1 MKFSVF
7 SVCLPE
13 YDVAETIKVMKDMG
27 YDGIEWRV
35 SEPCPAE
42 KPEDYTFEWRYWT
55 YNKSCL
61 DIATIEEDAAK
72 VKAMCDEAGL
82 GICNL
87 ATYLYVDQPEE
98 IERVMKAAKIMGC
111 PKMRINAPEYDE
123 TENYNVVF
131 NRTKEQLKVVEKLAE
146 KYGVAVNIETHMGNI
161 IPSAS
166 AAYRLVCDCDPR
178 YVGVLFDPGN
188 MVYEGFENYRMGI
201 ELLGK
206 YLNHVHVKNS
216 IWKLTETSEAGVEKY
231 EPTFAQFW
239 KGYADLGKLLQV
251 LRDVGYD
258 GFVSV
263 EDFSNV
269 EDTVT
274 KLQNN
279 LAYLKTL

>member
-13 YDVAETIKVMKDMG
+13 YDVPGTIQVMKDMG

-42 KPEDYTFEWRYWT
+42 KPEDYTYEWRYWT
-55 YNKSCL
+55 FNKSAI
-61 DIATIEEDAAK
+61 DVATIDKEAANI
-72 VKAMCDEAGL
+72 KAMCDKANL
-82 GICNL
+82 PICNL
-87 ATYLYVDQPEE
+87 ATYLGVDEVE
-98 IERVMKAAKIMGC
+98 SIERVLYAAKIMEC
-111 PKMRINAPEYDE
+111 PSIRLDPPSYDE
-123 TENYNVVF
+123 TENYTVLF
-131 NRTKEQLKVVEKLAE
+131 NRTKAKVMELEKLAA
-146 KYGVAVNIETHMGNI
+146 KYGVAINFETHMGNI

-188 MVYEGFENYRMGI
+188 MVHEGFENYRLGI

-206 YLNHVHVKNS
+206 HLSHVHVKNGV
-216 IWKLTETSEAGVEKY
+216 WKMTEKTDAGVEKY
-231 EPTFAQFW
+231 APTWAQFW
-239 KGYADLGKLLQV
+239 KGYADLGKLIQV
-251 LRDVGYD
+251 LRDVGYE
-258 GFVSV
+258 GYISV
-263 EDFSNV
+263 EDFTND

-274 KLQNN
+274 KLKNN

>member
-13 YDVAETIKVMKDMG
+13 YDVPGTIQVMKDMG

-42 KPEDYTFEWRYWT
+42 KPEDYTYEWRYWT
-55 YNKSCL
+55 FNKSAV
-61 DIATIEEDAAK
+61 DVATIDQEAPSI
-72 VKAMCDEAGL
+72 KAMCDRAGL
-82 GICNL
+82 PICNL
-87 ATYLYVDQPEE
+87 ATYLTVDQEAE
-98 IERVMKAAKIMGC
+98 IERVLYAAKLMEC
-111 PKMRINAPEYDE
+111 PSIRLDPPLYDE
-123 TENYNVVF
+123 TENYVTLF
-131 NRTKEQLKVVEKLAE
+131 NRTKAKVMELEKLAA
-146 KYGVAVNIETHMGNI
+146 KYGVCINFETHMGNI

-166 AAYRLVCDCDPR
+166 SAYRLVCDCDPR

-188 MVYEGFENYRMGI
+188 MVHEGFENYRLGI

-206 YLNHVHVKNS
+206 HLSHVHVKNGV
-216 IWKLTETSEAGVEKY
+216 WKMTEKTEAGVEKY
-231 EPTFAQFW
+231 APTWAQFW
-239 KGYADLGKLLQV
+239 KGYADLGKLIQV

-258 GFVSV
+258 GFISV
-263 EDFSNV
+263 EDFTND

-274 KLQNN
+274 KLKNN